1 MLLKSILSGLSLLL
15 GGVILAQTES
25 QQMKFDPEKYKII
38 STHRPDGRYVSTRGL
53 VQYMLRNAKP
63 ELAFNPNFTPEE
75 FKKWQVKVRDK
86 MKELMQFPV
95 VPPQPQPKLLSKSK
109 RDGYTLEKWESYPQ
123 PGSVVPFLMLVP
135 DGVSAKKPAPAVL
148 CFPGTNRTK
157 ENLAGEEELSP
168 RFAVERHSEKNHMA
182 LFYVRQGI
190 VAVAVENPGFGETSD
205 LTRYGGPNM
214 DVTTFSRYLLDMGWS
229 YLGFSSFNGQQILS
243 WMKTRNFID
252 STRIA
257 VSGHSLGTEPAMV
270 LAVLNPDICAVV
282 FNDYMCRLI
291 KRATVLTKPADTGL
305 RPVHNGLFHFPP
317 DMWKWFDHPDIVAS
331 FAPRPVIITEGGAVS
346 DLDMIKKAYQVMG
359 AKDNITI
366 YHYPKYYDPI
376 SRRDYVE
383 MPEGLSM
390 EEYFEYA
397 NVDAPNHYFIANLA
411 VPWLTSI
418 LMK

>member
-1 MLLKSILSGLSLLL
+1 MIIKSFFTGLCIFVT
-15 GGVILAQTES
+15 GVVIAQTVTRSE
-25 QQMKFDPEKYKII
+25 KIDPEKYKII
-38 STHRPDGRYVSTRGL
+38 STDRPDGRYVSTRGL

-75 FKKWQVKVRDK
+75 FKKWQNLVRAR
-86 MKELMQFPV
+86 MQELMHFPV
-95 VPPQPQPKLLSKSK
+95 VPPQPPPKLLSKVK
-109 RDGYTLEKWESYPQ
+109 REGYTVEKWEIYPL
-123 PGSVVPFLMLVP
+123 PGGVVPFLMLVP

-148 CFPGTNRTK
+148 CFPGTTRTK

-168 RFAVERHSEKNHMA
+168 RFVVERHSEKNHMA

-190 VAVAVENPGFGETSD
+190 VAVAVENPGIGETGD
-205 LTRYGGPNM
+205 LEKYGGPKY
-214 DVTTFSRYLLDMGWS
+214 DVGTFSRYLLDLGWS
-229 YLGFSSFNGQQILS
+229 YLGLSSFQGQQILN
-243 WMKTRNFID
+243 WMKTHDFID
-252 STRIA
+252 NKRIA
-257 VSGHSLGTEPAMV
+257 LSGHSLGTEPAMV

-331 FAPRPVIITEGGAVS
+331 FAPRPVIITEGGAAS
-346 DLDMIKKAYQVMG
+346 DLDMIKKAYQIMG

-383 MPEGLSM
+383 IPEGLTL
-390 EEYFEYA
+390 EEYYEYA
-397 NVDAPNHYFIANLA
+397 NVDAPNHYFKANLA
-411 VPWLTSI
+411 VPWLTNI